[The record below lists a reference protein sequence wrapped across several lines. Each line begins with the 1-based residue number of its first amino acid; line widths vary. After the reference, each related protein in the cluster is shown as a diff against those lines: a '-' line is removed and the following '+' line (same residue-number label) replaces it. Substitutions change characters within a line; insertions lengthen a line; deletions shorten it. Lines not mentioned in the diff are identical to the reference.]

1 MFLLFVIYTD
11 GSFLA
16 PEIPAYFANI
26 SQIWVT
32 FTFTLF
38 TKTMCMA
45 LYYHLPNSVL
55 NSNVKLSTYFRFTL
69 HESIWKTNYLC
80 FTLMYIKINTE

>member
-38 TKTMCMA
+38 TKTMYMA
-45 LYYHLPNSVL
+45 LYYHLPIVSL
-55 NSNVKLSTYFRFTL
+55 TQMLSFLHISDLPYTRVSGKPITYAL
-69 HESIWKTNYLC
+69 P
-80 FTLMYIKINTE
+80 